1 MVHLF
6 IHEMKMKQTKAL
18 CNLWPQSKLK
28 MRNFMILKIKKFA
41 SLQNCPNLNLPIT
54 RNRREKKK
62 QEKNSQHL
70 LLVKKPTLISKI
82 STI

>member
-1 MVHLF
+1 
-6 IHEMKMKQTKAL
+6 MKMKQTKAL

-54 RNRREKKK
+54 RDKRKKK
-62 QEKNSQHL
+62 KTRKKFPTFITCEKAHL
-70 LLVKKPTLISKI
+70 NWQN
-82 STI
+82 